1 MLAGDP
7 TDWIA
12 RFRSLDIRFLERVLS
27 AWPRC
32 VAALPANPD
41 EDTITINL
49 VDILSRDAKARRLF
63 HHLAYQHEPFGYT
76 ADGWAYSKGKIDMA
90 LLLDQERERY
100 LAYECKRLNV
110 VQNGKKRS
118 LATPYVLEG
127 MVRFVTE
134 QYAADLPVGC
144 MLGYVLDGNV
154 STARTKICAA
164 IKLHNGETGLV
175 GSPIDDQ
182 SVGSI
187 ERLSSYHCRPSNG
200 ARFEIRHALLP
211 FPQKPLA
218 GKHVAIAKR
227 SGVAGTSNL
236 AGTDPSQFQ
245 ANSNREE

>member
-1 MLAGDP
+1 MLVGDP
-7 TDWIA
+7 KEWTA
-12 RFRSLDIRFLERVLS
+12 RFRSLDDRFLECVLVVW
-27 AWPRC
+27 ARC
-32 VAALPANPD
+32 VALLPGEPD

-110 VQNGKKRS
+110 AHAGGTRS

-127 MVRFVTE
+127 VLRFITE

-154 STARTKICAA
+154 NTARTRVRAA
-164 IKLHNGETGLV
+164 IVSHSGDIGLAE
-175 GSPIDDQ
+175 GPMDDQ
-182 SVGSI
+182 PVGAI
-187 ERLSSYHCRPSNG
+187 GRFSSRHRRSSNG
-200 ARFEIRHALLP
+200 SEIEIRHALLP
-211 FPQKPLA
+211 FPASA
-218 GKHVAIAKR
+218 GAVI
-227 SGVAGTSNL
+227 
-236 AGTDPSQFQ
+236 
-245 ANSNREE
+245 

>member
-7 TDWIA
+7 THWIA
-12 RFRSLDIRFLERVLS
+12 QFRSLDVRFLECVL
-27 AWPRC
+27 AVWPRC
-32 VAALPANPD
+32 LAVLPEKPD

-49 VDILSRDAKARRLF
+49 VDILSKDATARRLF

-110 VQNGKKRS
+110 VRNGKMSS

-127 MVRFVTE
+127 MLRFITE

-154 STARTKICAA
+154 NAARTTVRAA
-164 IKLHNGETGLV
+164 INSKSADIGLV
-175 GSPIDDQ
+175 GKPADRR
-182 SVGSI
+182 SVGAI
-187 ERLSSYHCRPSNG
+187 ERLSSLHCRPSSG
-200 ARFEIRHALLP
+200 SDMEIRHALLP
-211 FPQKPLA
+211 FPA
-218 GKHVAIAKR
+218 
-227 SGVAGTSNL
+227 T
-236 AGTDPSQFQ
+236 
-245 ANSNREE
+245 